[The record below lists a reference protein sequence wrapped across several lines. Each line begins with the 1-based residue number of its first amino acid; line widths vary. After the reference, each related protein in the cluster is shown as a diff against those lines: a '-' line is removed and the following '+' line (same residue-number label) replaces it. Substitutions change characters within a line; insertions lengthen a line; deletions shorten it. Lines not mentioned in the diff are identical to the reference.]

1 MHNFLDHIP
10 VSDGHNFLGWE
21 RHQPGSIPTVNDSL
35 CKVIVFE
42 EFKSLPV
49 GLPS

>member
-10 VSDGHNFLGWE
+10 VSGRDPLGWE
-21 RHQPGSIPTVNDSL
+21 RHQPDSIPTVNDSL
-35 CKVIVFE
+35 CKVIVFKE
-42 EFKSLPV
+42 YRSLPV